1 MGRALGW
8 ERLPRQSQLCSSPGD
23 TGAPGHENS
32 PTAATNLPIPR
43 HIHPLTK
50 QAVSKR
56 DTAAGS
62 WGGIRLSRVTGFQDG
77 VNYKL

>member
-43 HIHPLTK
+43 HIHPLTNRLCPRETLQ
-50 QAVSKR
+50 QACGV
-56 DTAAGS
+56 GS
-62 WGGIRLSRVTGFQDG
+62 GSPESQAFRME
-77 VNYKL
+77 